1 MTIFQI
7 ADDVANALGFVH
19 DDRLINRVAIAYN
32 VKIAV
37 DKIRDQII
45 AKAYNSDIRQVQDM
59 LETFVVDV
67 ENHVADTDI
76 PWNCMFF
83 ELPVELYSLPYDGGL
98 AWVRYHRNSL
108 PRNCTPQIAR
118 TVFTHTTLGS
128 LSALYNMTY
137 EAPNNMRPY
146 VARDRYRVYVFGVD
160 PQITQL
166 HVGLF
171 ASLPNFKDLDPNED
185 ISLPDE
191 YLLAVKKL
199 VLDSTRFSLQL
210 PERYKNDGRDIEPNQ
225 PIRTERQVSLNDP
238 LNLEQV

>member
-7 ADDVANALGFVH
+7 ADDVANALGFTT

-32 VKIAV
+32 VKIAI

-45 AKAYNSDIRQVQDM
+45 QKAYSSDIRQVQDM
-59 LETFVVDV
+59 LETFEVDV
-67 ENHVADTDI
+67 EDHVADSEI

-83 ELPVELYSLPYDGGL
+83 DLPVELYSLPYDGGL

-108 PRNCTPQIAR
+108 PRHCTPQIAR
-118 TVFTHTTLGS
+118 TSFNHYSLGE
-128 LSALYNMTY
+128 LSNVYASEY
-137 EAPNNMRPY
+137 ERPNGARPG
-146 VARDRYRVYVFGVD
+146 VARDKYRVYVFGVD
-160 PQITQL
+160 PQITKL

-171 ASLPNFKDLDPNED
+171 AALPNFTDLDPNEEV
-185 ISLPDE
+185 SLPSE

-199 VLDSTRFSLQL
+199 VLDTTRFSLQL
-210 PERYKNDGRDIEPNQ
+210 PERYKNDGRDLEPGQ

-238 LNLEQV
+238 LNLEQT

>member
-7 ADDVANALGFVH
+7 ADDVMVSLSMTH
-19 DDRLINRVAIAYN
+19 DDRILNRISVAYN

-67 ENHVADTDI
+67 ENHVADTEI

-83 ELPVELYSLPYDGGL
+83 DLPVELYSLPYDGGL

-108 PRNCTPQIAR
+108 PRHCTPQIAR
-118 TVFTHTTLGS
+118 TSFNHYSLGE
-128 LSALYNMTY
+128 LSNVYAAEY
-137 EAPNNMRPY
+137 EQPNGARPG
-146 VARDRYRVYVFGVD
+146 VARDKYRVYVFGVD
-160 PQITQL
+160 PQITKL

-171 ASLPNFKDLDPNED
+171 AALPNFTDLDPNEEV
-185 ISLPDE
+185 SLPSE

-199 VLDSTRFSLQL
+199 VLDTTRFSLQL
-210 PERYKNDGRDIEPNQ
+210 PERYRSDGRDLEPGQ

-238 LNLEQV
+238 LSAEQV